1 MSTTYAPSG
10 VKTKIYPYE
19 DFQGIDASRDKGA
32 LDTGQ
37 KQHLIS
43 IVNGYADFRG
53 SIVRDPGATQR
64 TSGDSLIK
72 HVAFF
77 GRDLAVWAQKDGG
90 GTTLKSER
98 SQANPVKVI
107 NLKLKSDN
115 TGVEVDTSGD
125 FRPTGTLVYYTL
137 VYETVGNY
145 PDMTSFDWGE
155 AATGTPVYSIEIA
168 FDKTYEPVAL
178 ADASTSVIK
187 VAVDL
192 IYNKITVKDQTSSAL
207 DFQAFVDWITVQQTN
222 GAQTPYYLFGRR
234 IDVSPQTGAHQTSEV
249 YPSTAV
255 VTTTVYNN
263 KVIFAS
269 RDYPM
274 YSYDGFRFRQIEA
287 KSDPR
292 PAYVVSV
299 QRRLATAGQPGRRT
313 IIDFS
318 RVDTEDVFTLD
329 EDVSAVQVTQ
339 ASDIDVANVIGT
351 ADEIRGLGV
360 FENSRL
366 AVFTFDQVLVYQL
379 HPNYTLWQIDDKANI
394 KVGLISHNTI
404 AQAGSDLL
412 FCSRDGVHSLRR
424 SETNGVTIFTIP
436 MSNKIDLIYRDYLKS
451 VGDTEDINAF
461 FDQDEGQYHIF
472 FPQSDQ
478 ISKRLTLTLNPQVG
492 GESKWSSGDFL
503 NTRCAKTLGGVTLL
517 GTPGGIWEQN
527 KIEDVVQYSPEMVVT
542 TPILWQGAI
551 NDIKESYSFILQAT
565 GKGELQVEAFD
576 ERGRYLS
583 SMQFLIE
590 DDGADDK
597 FPDVPL
603 SRQYERKFEHR
614 YRGVQFR
621 FTTSGKGLLKIIGF
635 AVAVR
640 TG

>member
-1 MSTTYAPSG
+1 MCIRDRGTASD
-10 VKTKIYPYE
+10 
-19 DFQGIDASRDKGA
+19 DF
-32 LDTGQ
+32 T
-37 KQHLIS
+37 
-43 IVNGYADFRG
+43 
-53 SIVRDPGATQR
+53 
-64 TSGDSLIK
+64 
-72 HVAFF
+72 AF
-77 GRDLAVWAQKDGG
+77 
-90 GTTLKSER
+90 
-98 SQANPVKVI
+98 
-107 NLKLKSDN
+107 
-115 TGVEVDTSGD
+115 
-125 FRPTGTLVYYTL
+125 Y
-137 VYETVGNY
+137 
-145 PDMTSFDWGE
+145 
-155 AATGTPVYSIEIA
+155 
-168 FDKTYEPVAL
+168 
-178 ADASTSVIK
+178 
-187 VAVDL
+187 
-192 IYNKITVKDQTSSAL
+192 
-207 DFQAFVDWITVQQTN
+207 DWIAAQQKAD
-222 GAQTPYYLFGRR
+222 GSQQEYYIYGRR
-234 IDVSPQTGAHQTSEV
+234 VDVSPQSGAHATEEV
-249 YPSTAV
+249 YPQSAIITS
-255 VTTTVYNN
+255 TVYNN

-269 RDYPM
+269 RDFPM
-274 YSYDGFRFRQIEA
+274 YAYDGFSFKQIEA

-292 PAYVVSV
+292 PAYVTSI

-404 AQAGSDLL
+404 SQAGSDLL

-436 MSNKIDLIYRDYLKS
+436 MSNKIDLIYRDYVKS
-451 VGDTEDINAF
+451 VADTEEINAF

-517 GTPGGIWEQN
+517 GTPGGIWEHN
-527 KIEDVVQYSPEMVVT
+527 KIEDIVQYSPEMVVT

-565 GKGELQVEAFD
+565 GKGELQVESFD

>member
-64 TSGDSLIK
+64 TTGDALIK

-98 SQANPVKVI
+98 ALANPQRVVP
-107 NLKLKSDN
+107 LKFNSGN
-115 TGVEVDTSGD
+115 TGLEDDTSGTY
-125 FRPTGTLVYYTL
+125 RPTGTLVYYTI
-137 VYETVGNY
+137 VYEAVANY
-145 PDMTSFDWGE
+145 PDMTGFAYGL
-155 AATGTPVYSIEIA
+155 ATTGTPVYSIEVA
-168 FDKTYEPVAL
+168 FDKTHTPVNL
-178 ADASTSVIK
+178 TQSGTLK

-192 IYNKITVKDQTSSAL
+192 IFNKITVKSQGSAAA
-207 DFQAFVDWITVQQTN
+207 DFTAFYDWVSAQQKADGT
-222 GAQTPYYLFGRR
+222 QQDYYIYGRR
-234 IDVSPQTGAHQTSEV
+234 VDVSPQSGAHATEEV
-249 YPSTAV
+249 YPASAI

-269 RDYPM
+269 RDFPM
-274 YSYDGFRFRQIEA
+274 YSYDGFKFEVIEA

-451 VGDTEDINAF
+451 VPDTEEINAF

-478 ISKRLTLTLNPQVG
+478 LSKRLTLTLNPQVG

>member
-64 TSGDSLIK
+64 TTGDALIK

-98 SQANPVKVI
+98 ALANPQRVVP
-107 NLKLKSDN
+107 LKFNSGN
-115 TGVEVDTSGD
+115 TGLEDDTSGTY
-125 FRPTGTLVYYTL
+125 RPTGTLVYYTI
-137 VYETVGNY
+137 VYEAVANY
-145 PDMTSFDWGE
+145 PDMTGFAYGL
-155 AATGTPVYSIEIA
+155 ATTGTPVYSIEVA
-168 FDKTYEPVAL
+168 FDKTHTPVNL
-178 ADASTSVIK
+178 TQSGTLK

-192 IYNKITVKDQTSSAL
+192 IFNKITVKSQGSAAA
-207 DFQAFVDWITVQQTN
+207 DFTAFYDWVSAQQKADGT
-222 GAQTPYYLFGRR
+222 QQDYYIYGRR
-234 IDVSPQTGAHQTSEV
+234 VDVSPQSGAHATEEV
-249 YPSTAV
+249 YPASAI

-269 RDYPM
+269 RDFPM
-274 YSYDGFRFRQIEA
+274 YSYDGFKFEVIEA

-451 VGDTEDINAF
+451 VADTEEINAF

-517 GTPGGIWEQN
+517 GTPGGIWEHN
-527 KIEDVVQYSPEMVVT
+527 KIEDIVQYSPEMVVT

-565 GKGELQVEAFD
+565 GKGELQVESFD

>member
-10 VKTKIYPYE
+10 VKTKVYPYE

-37 KQHLIS
+37 KQHLLN
-43 IVNGYADFRG
+43 IVNGYADWRG
-53 SIVRDPGATQR
+53 SIVRDAGATQR
-64 TSGDSLIK
+64 TPGDALVK
-72 HVAFF
+72 HVTFF
-77 GRDLAVWAQKDGG
+77 GRDLACWAQKDGG

-98 SQANPVKVI
+98 AVANPQRLI
-107 NLKLKSDN
+107 EILWNGTSLAFED
-115 TGVEVDTSGD
+115 DTSGNY
-125 FRPTGTLVYYTL
+125 RPTSTLKYYDITFETTNSYPLMTGLDFGT
-137 VYETVGNY
+137 
-145 PDMTSFDWGE
+145 
-155 AATGTPVYSIEIA
+155 AATGTPVYIA
-168 FDKTYEPVAL
+168 RIAL
-178 ADASTSVIK
+178 EDPSTLVPTDDGGSPATIK
-187 VAVDL
+187 VSVDHVF
-192 IYNKITVKDQTSSAL
+192 NKIVVKDQGSATADVAAFDEFL
-207 DFQAFVDWITVQQTN
+207 DE
-222 GAQTPYYLFGRR
+222 
-234 IDVSPQTGAHQTSEV
+234 QTSTFYLYAHRTDVKPQSNGHEAFEV
-249 YPSTAV
+249 FPQNAV
-255 VTTTVYNN
+255 VTSTIFNN
-263 KVIFAS
+263 KVVFAS

-274 YSYDGFRFRQIEA
+274 YIYDGFKFEKIEA

-318 RVDTEDVFTLD
+318 RVDEEDVFTTD
-329 EDVSAVQVTQ
+329 EDPAATQVTQ

-366 AVFTFDQVLVYQL
+366 AVFTLDQTLVYQL
-379 HPNYTLWQIDDKANI
+379 HPDYTLWQIDDKANI
-394 KVGLISHNTI
+394 KVGTISHNTI
-404 AQAGSDLL
+404 AQAGADLL

-436 MSNKIDLIYRDYLKS
+436 MSNKIDLTYREYVKS
-451 VGDTEDINAF
+451 VPDTEQISAF

-472 FPQSDQ
+472 FPISDLVC
-478 ISKRLTLTLNPQVG
+478 KRLTLTLNPMAG
-492 GESKWSSGDFL
+492 GESKWSTGDFL
-503 NTRCAKTLGGVTLL
+503 NITCGKTLGGVTLL
-517 GTPGGIWEQN
+517 GTPGGVWEQN
-527 KIEDVVQYSPEMVVT
+527 KVEDVVTYSPEMVVT

-551 NDIKESYSFILQAT
+551 NDMKESYSFILQAT

-576 ERGRYLS
+576 ERGRYMS

-621 FTTSGKGLLKIIGF
+621 FTTKGKGLLKIIGF
-635 AVAVR
+635 AVTVR

>member
-1 MSTTYAPSG
+1 MDSRQQKADGSQQEYY
-10 VKTKIYPYE
+10 IY
-19 DFQGIDASRDKGA
+19 
-32 LDTGQ
+32 
-37 KQHLIS
+37 
-43 IVNGYADFRG
+43 
-53 SIVRDPGATQR
+53 
-64 TSGDSLIK
+64 
-72 HVAFF
+72 
-77 GRDLAVWAQKDGG
+77 
-90 GTTLKSER
+90 
-98 SQANPVKVI
+98 
-107 NLKLKSDN
+107 
-115 TGVEVDTSGD
+115 
-125 FRPTGTLVYYTL
+125 
-137 VYETVGNY
+137 
-145 PDMTSFDWGE
+145 
-155 AATGTPVYSIEIA
+155 
-168 FDKTYEPVAL
+168 
-178 ADASTSVIK
+178 
-187 VAVDL
+187 
-192 IYNKITVKDQTSSAL
+192 
-207 DFQAFVDWITVQQTN
+207 
-222 GAQTPYYLFGRR
+222 GRR
-234 IDVSPQTGAHQTSEV
+234 VDVSPQSGAHATEEV
-249 YPSTAV
+249 YPQSAIITS
-255 VTTTVYNN
+255 TVYNN

-269 RDYPM
+269 RDFPM
-274 YSYDGFRFRQIEA
+274 YAYDGFSFKQIEA

-292 PAYVVSV
+292 PAYVTSI

-436 MSNKIDLIYRDYLKS
+436 MSNKIDLIYREYLKS

-478 ISKRLTLTLNPQVG
+478 LSKRLTLTLNPQVG

-517 GTPGGIWEQN
+517 GTQEASGSITKS
-527 KIEDVVQYSPEMVVT
+527 KI
-542 TPILWQGAI
+542 
-551 NDIKESYSFILQAT
+551 
-565 GKGELQVEAFD
+565 
-576 ERGRYLS
+576 
-583 SMQFLIE
+583 
-590 DDGADDK
+590 
-597 FPDVPL
+597 
-603 SRQYERKFEHR
+603 
-614 YRGVQFR
+614 
-621 FTTSGKGLLKIIGF
+621 
-635 AVAVR
+635 
-640 TG
+640 

>member
-1 MSTTYAPSG
+1 MSTSYAPSG
-10 VKTKIYPYE
+10 VKTKVYPYE

-37 KQHLIS
+37 KQHMLNIS
-43 IVNGYADFRG
+43 NGYADWRG

-64 TSGDSLIK
+64 TQGDAVVK
-72 HVAFF
+72 HVTFF

-98 SQANPVKVI
+98 AIENPQRSIEVI
-107 NLKLKSDN
+107 WDSATKTVLDDPS
-115 TGVEVDTSGD
+115 GVI
-125 FRPTGTLVYYTL
+125 RPSGTLRYYD
-137 VYETVGNY
+137 VIFEEVPNY
-145 PDMTSFDWGE
+145 PLLTGLAWGDE
-155 AATGTPVYSIEIA
+155 ATGTPVYILRIA
-168 FDKTYEPVAL
+168 VENGYTLVPTDDGGTPPTVEV
-178 ADASTSVIK
+178 SVDE
-187 VAVDL
+187 VF
-192 IYNKITVKDQTSSAL
+192 NRITVTSSGTQSGDETYFDDFITAQTSSMYFYANRT
-207 DFQAFVDWITVQQTN
+207 DVKPQSNGHEAF
-222 GAQTPYYLFGRR
+222 
-234 IDVSPQTGAHQTSEV
+234 EV
-249 YPSTAV
+249 YPQTAIVTSTIF
-255 VTTTVYNN
+255 NN
-263 KVIFAS
+263 KVVFAS

-274 YSYDGFRFRQIEA
+274 YTYNGFKFEKIEA
-287 KSDPR
+287 DSDPR
-292 PAYVVSV
+292 PAYVVAV

-318 RVDTEDVFTLD
+318 RVDKEDIFTLD
-329 EDVSAVQVTQ
+329 EDPASVQVTQ
-339 ASDIDVANVIGT
+339 GSDIDVANVIGT

-366 AVFTFDQVLVYQL
+366 AVFTFDQTLVYQL
-379 HPNYTLWQIDDKANI
+379 HPDYTLWQIDDKANI
-394 KVGLISHNTI
+394 KVGTISHNTI
-404 AQAGSDLL
+404 CQAGSDLL

-436 MSNKIDLIYRDYLKS
+436 MSNKIDLLYREF
-451 VGDTEDINAF
+451 VRTVPDTEQITAY
-461 FDQDEGQYHIF
+461 FDTDEGQYHIY
-472 FPQSDQ
+472 FPLSDL
-478 ISKRLTLTLNPQVG
+478 ISKRLTLTLNPMAG

-503 NTRCAKTLGGVTLL
+503 NVRCGDTLGGITLL
-517 GTPGGIWEQN
+517 GTPGGVWEQN
-527 KIEDVVQYSPEMVVT
+527 KVEEVVEYSPEMVIT

-576 ERGRYLS
+576 ERGRYMS

-590 DDGADDK
+590 DGGVDDK

-621 FTTSGKGLLKIIGF
+621 FTTRGKGLLKIIGF
-635 AVAVR
+635 AVTVR

>member
-10 VKTKIYPYE
+10 VKTKVYPYE

-37 KQHLIS
+37 KQHLLDIS
-43 IVNGYADFRG
+43 NGFADWRG

-64 TSGDSLIK
+64 TPGDAVIT
-72 HVAFF
+72 HVTFF

-90 GTTLKSER
+90 GTSLKSER
-98 SQANPVKVI
+98 SIDNPQRTIEVEWDPVTQTI
-107 NLKLKSDN
+107 VDDT
-115 TGVEVDTSGD
+115 TGNA
-125 FRPTGTLVYYTL
+125 RPTSTFRYYDVL
-137 VYETVGNY
+137 FKDIPNY
-145 PDMTSFDWGE
+145 PDMTSLAWGDD
-155 AATGTPVYSIEIA
+155 ATGTPVYVLRIAVDNAEVLVPTDDGGSPATIE
-168 FDKTYEPVAL
+168 
-178 ADASTSVIK
+178 
-187 VAVDL
+187 VAVDEVF
-192 IYNKITVKDQTSSAL
+192 NRVTVSSSGSAAGDLTYFNDFL
-207 DFQAFVDWITVQQTN
+207 D
-222 GAQTPYYLFGRR
+222 AQSIDYYLYANRT
-234 IDVSPQTGAHQTSEV
+234 DVKPQSNGHEAFEV
-249 YPSTAV
+249 YPQTSIVTSTIF
-255 VTTTVYNN
+255 NN
-263 KVIFAS
+263 KVVFAS

-274 YSYDGFRFRQIEA
+274 YTYDGFKFEQIEA
-287 KSDPR
+287 DSDPR
-292 PAYVVSV
+292 PAYVVAV

-313 IIDFS
+313 LIDFS
-318 RVDTEDVFTLD
+318 RVDKEDIYTLD
-329 EDVSAVQVTQ
+329 EDPAAVQVTQ

-366 AVFTFDQVLVYQL
+366 AVFTFDQTLVYQL
-379 HPNYTLWQIDDKANI
+379 HPDYTLWQIDDKANI
-394 KVGLISHNTI
+394 KVGTISHNTI
-404 AQAGSDLL
+404 CQAGADLL

-436 MSNKIDLIYRDYLKS
+436 MSNKIDLLYRSYVRS
-451 VGDTEDINAF
+451 VDDTEQISAY
-461 FDQDEGQYHIF
+461 FDQDEGQYHIY
-472 FPQSDQ
+472 FPISDL
-478 ISKRLTLTLNPQVG
+478 ISKRLTLTLNPMAG

-503 NTRCAKTLGGVTLL
+503 NVRCGKTLGGVTLL
-517 GTPGGIWEQN
+517 GTPGGVWEQN
-527 KIEDVVQYSPEMVVT
+527 KVEEVVEYSPEMVVT

-576 ERGRYLS
+576 ERGRYMS

-590 DDGADDK
+590 DDGVDDK

-621 FTTSGKGLLKIIGF
+621 FTTRGKGLLKIIGF
-635 AVAVR
+635 AVTVR

>member
-64 TSGDSLIK
+64 TTGDALIK

-98 SQANPVKVI
+98 ALANPQRVVP
-107 NLKLKSDN
+107 LKFNSGN
-115 TGVEVDTSGD
+115 TGLEDDTSGTY
-125 FRPTGTLVYYTL
+125 RPTGTLVYYTI
-137 VYETVGNY
+137 VYETVANY
-145 PDMTSFDWGE
+145 PDMTSFAYGL
-155 AATGTPVYSIEIA
+155 ATTGTPVYSIEVA
-168 FDKTYEPVAL
+168 FDKTHTPVNL
-178 ADASTSVIK
+178 TQSGTLK

-192 IYNKITVKDQTSSAL
+192 IFNKITVKSQGSAAA
-207 DFQAFVDWITVQQTN
+207 DFTAFYDWVAAQQKADGT
-222 GAQTPYYLFGRR
+222 QQDYYIYGRR
-234 IDVSPQTGAHQTSEV
+234 VDVSPQSGAHATEEV
-249 YPSTAV
+249 YPASAI

-269 RDYPM
+269 RDFPM
-274 YSYDGFRFRQIEA
+274 YSYDGFKFEVIEA

-451 VGDTEDINAF
+451 VPDTEEINAF

-503 NTRCAKTLGGVTLL
+503 NTRCAKTLG
-517 GTPGGIWEQN
+517 E
-527 KIEDVVQYSPEMVVT
+527 
-542 TPILWQGAI
+542 
-551 NDIKESYSFILQAT
+551 
-565 GKGELQVEAFD
+565 
-576 ERGRYLS
+576 
-583 SMQFLIE
+583 
-590 DDGADDK
+590 
-597 FPDVPL
+597 
-603 SRQYERKFEHR
+603 
-614 YRGVQFR
+614 
-621 FTTSGKGLLKIIGF
+621 
-635 AVAVR
+635 
-640 TG
+640 

>member
-10 VKTKIYPYE
+10 VKTKVYPYE

-37 KQHLIS
+37 KQHLLDIS
-43 IVNGYADFRG
+43 NGFADWRG

-64 TSGDSLIK
+64 TPGDAVIT
-72 HVAFF
+72 HVTFF

-98 SQANPVKVI
+98 AIENPQRTIEVGWDPVTQTI
-107 NLKLKSDN
+107 VDDT
-115 TGVEVDTSGD
+115 TGNA
-125 FRPTGTLVYYTL
+125 RPTSNFRYYD
-137 VYETVGNY
+137 VIFEDIPNY
-145 PDMTSFDWGE
+145 PDMTSLAWGDE
-155 AATGTPVYSIEIA
+155 ATGTAVYVLRIA
-168 FDKTYEPVAL
+168 VDNTEVLTPTDDGGSPATVE
-178 ADASTSVIK
+178 
-187 VAVDL
+187 VAVDEVF
-192 IYNKITVKDQTSSAL
+192 NRVTVSSSGTAAGDLTYFNDFL
-207 DFQAFVDWITVQQTN
+207 D
-222 GAQTPYYLFGRR
+222 AQSISYYLYANRT
-234 IDVSPQTGAHQTSEV
+234 DVKPQSNGHEAFEV
-249 YPSTAV
+249 YPQTSIVTSTIF
-255 VTTTVYNN
+255 NN
-263 KVIFAS
+263 KVVFAS

-274 YSYDGFRFRQIEA
+274 FTYDGFKFEQIEA
-287 KSDPR
+287 DSDPR
-292 PAYVVSV
+292 PAYVVAV

-313 IIDFS
+313 LIDFS
-318 RVDTEDVFTLD
+318 RVDKEDIFTLD
-329 EDVSAVQVTQ
+329 EDPAAVQVTQ

-366 AVFTFDQVLVYQL
+366 AVFTFDQTLVYQL
-379 HPNYTLWQIDDKANI
+379 HPDYTLWQIDDKANI
-394 KVGLISHNTI
+394 KVGTISHNTI
-404 AQAGSDLL
+404 CQAGADLL

-436 MSNKIDLIYRDYLKS
+436 MSNKIDLLYRSYVRS
-451 VGDTEDINAF
+451 VDDTEQISAY
-461 FDQDEGQYHIF
+461 FDQDEGQYHIY
-472 FPQSDQ
+472 FPISDL
-478 ISKRLTLTLNPQVG
+478 ISKRLTLTLNPMAG

-503 NTRCAKTLGGVTLL
+503 NVRCGKTLGGVTLL
-517 GTPGGIWEQN
+517 GTPGGVWEQN
-527 KIEDVVQYSPEMVVT
+527 KVEEVVQYSPEMVVT

-551 NDIKESYSFILQAT
+551 NDMKESYSFILQAT

-576 ERGRYLS
+576 ERGRYMS

-590 DDGADDK
+590 DDGVDDK

-621 FTTSGKGLLKIIGF
+621 FTTRGKGLLKIIGF
-635 AVAVR
+635 AVTVR

>member
-10 VKTKIYPYE
+10 VKTKVYPYE

-37 KQHLIS
+37 KQHLLDIS
-43 IVNGYADFRG
+43 NGFADWRG

-64 TSGDSLIK
+64 TPGDAVIT
-72 HVAFF
+72 HVTFF

-98 SQANPVKVI
+98 AIENPQRTIEVGWDAVTQTI
-107 NLKLKSDN
+107 VDDT
-115 TGVEVDTSGD
+115 TGNA
-125 FRPTGTLVYYTL
+125 RPTSTFRYYDIL
-137 VYETVGNY
+137 FEDIPNY
-145 PDMTSFDWGE
+145 PDMTSLAWGDD
-155 AATGTPVYSIEIA
+155 ATGTPVYVLRIAVDNAEVLVPTDDGGSPATIE
-168 FDKTYEPVAL
+168 
-178 ADASTSVIK
+178 
-187 VAVDL
+187 VAVDEVF
-192 IYNKITVKDQTSSAL
+192 NRVTVSSSGSAAGDLTYFNDFL
-207 DFQAFVDWITVQQTN
+207 D
-222 GAQTPYYLFGRR
+222 AQSIDYYLYANRT
-234 IDVSPQTGAHQTSEV
+234 DVKPQSNGHEAFEV
-249 YPSTAV
+249 YPQTSIVTSTIF
-255 VTTTVYNN
+255 NN
-263 KVIFAS
+263 KVVFAS

-274 YSYDGFRFRQIEA
+274 YTYDGFKFEQIEA
-287 KSDPR
+287 DSDPR
-292 PAYVVSV
+292 PAYVVAV

-313 IIDFS
+313 LIDFS
-318 RVDTEDVFTLD
+318 RVDKEDIYTLD
-329 EDVSAVQVTQ
+329 EDPAAVQVTQ

-366 AVFTFDQVLVYQL
+366 AVFTFDQTLVYQL
-379 HPNYTLWQIDDKANI
+379 HPDYTLWQIDDKANI
-394 KVGLISHNTI
+394 KVGTISHNTI
-404 AQAGSDLL
+404 CQAGADLL

-436 MSNKIDLIYRDYLKS
+436 MSNKIDLLYRSYVRS
-451 VGDTEDINAF
+451 VDDTEQISAY
-461 FDQDEGQYHIF
+461 FDQDEGQYHIY
-472 FPQSDQ
+472 FPISDL
-478 ISKRLTLTLNPQVG
+478 ISKRLTLTLNPMAG

-503 NTRCAKTLGGVTLL
+503 NVRCGKTLGGVTLL
-517 GTPGGIWEQN
+517 GTPGGVWEQN
-527 KIEDVVQYSPEMVVT
+527 KVEEVVEYSPEMVVT

-551 NDIKESYSFILQAT
+551 NDMKESYSFILQAT

-576 ERGRYLS
+576 ERGRYMS

-590 DDGADDK
+590 DDGVDDK

-621 FTTSGKGLLKIIGF
+621 FTTRGKGLLKIIGF
-635 AVAVR
+635 AVTVR

>member
-10 VKTKIYPYE
+10 VKTKVYPYE

-37 KQHLIS
+37 KQHLLDIS
-43 IVNGYADFRG
+43 NGFADWRG

-64 TSGDSLIK
+64 TPGDAVIT
-72 HVAFF
+72 HVTFF

-98 SQANPVKVI
+98 AIENPQRTIEVGWDPVTQTI
-107 NLKLKSDN
+107 VDDT
-115 TGVEVDTSGD
+115 TGNA
-125 FRPTGTLVYYTL
+125 RPTSNFRYYD
-137 VYETVGNY
+137 VIFENIPNY
-145 PDMTSFDWGE
+145 PDMTSLAWGDE
-155 AATGTPVYSIEIA
+155 ATGTAVYVLRIAVDNTVVLTPTDDGGSPATIE
-168 FDKTYEPVAL
+168 
-178 ADASTSVIK
+178 
-187 VAVDL
+187 VAVDEVFNRVTVSSSGTSAGDL
-192 IYNKITVKDQTSSAL
+192 TYFNDFLDAQSVDYYIYANRTDVKPQSNGHE
-207 DFQAFVDWITVQQTN
+207 AF
-222 GAQTPYYLFGRR
+222 
-234 IDVSPQTGAHQTSEV
+234 EV
-249 YPSTAV
+249 YPQTSIVTSTIF
-255 VTTTVYNN
+255 NN
-263 KVIFAS
+263 KVVFAS

-274 YSYDGFRFRQIEA
+274 FTYDGFKFEQIEA
-287 KSDPR
+287 DSDPR
-292 PAYVVSV
+292 PAYVVAV

-313 IIDFS
+313 LIDFS
-318 RVDTEDVFTLD
+318 RVDKEDIFTLD
-329 EDVSAVQVTQ
+329 EDPAAVQVTQ

-366 AVFTFDQVLVYQL
+366 AVFTFDQTLVYQL
-379 HPNYTLWQIDDKANI
+379 HPDYTLWQIDDKANI
-394 KVGLISHNTI
+394 KVGTISHNTI
-404 AQAGSDLL
+404 CQAGADLL

-436 MSNKIDLIYRDYLKS
+436 MSNKIDLLYRSFVRNVD
-451 VGDTEDINAF
+451 DTEQISAY
-461 FDQDEGQYHIF
+461 FDQDEGQYHIY
-472 FPQSDQ
+472 FPISDL
-478 ISKRLTLTLNPQVG
+478 ISKRLTLTLNPMAG

-503 NTRCAKTLGGVTLL
+503 NVRCGKTLGGVTLL
-517 GTPGGIWEQN
+517 GTPGGVWEQN
-527 KIEDVVQYSPEMVVT
+527 KVEEVVQYSPEMVVT

-551 NDIKESYSFILQAT
+551 NDMKESYSFILQAT

-576 ERGRYLS
+576 ERGRYMS

-590 DDGADDK
+590 DDGVDDK

-621 FTTSGKGLLKIIGF
+621 FTTRGKGLLKIIGF
-635 AVAVR
+635 AVTVR